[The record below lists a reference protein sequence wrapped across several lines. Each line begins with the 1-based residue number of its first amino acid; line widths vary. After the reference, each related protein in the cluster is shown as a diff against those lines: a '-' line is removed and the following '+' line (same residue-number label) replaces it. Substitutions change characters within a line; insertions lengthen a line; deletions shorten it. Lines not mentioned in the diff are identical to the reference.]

1 LATERTCYGKV
12 IPPSITGYYLDNFN
26 GYQQVGKSIWN
37 SGGPHG
43 KLLFHYCAVSE
54 VEKHIVAQNDATNKW
69 YPNKYSRFEWTKSG
83 TDLWYCQP
91 VFSAKTEREA
101 ADFTAHPK
109 ADTRDPKTRGC
120 GENGKFPWTKMI
132 PKN

>member
-1 LATERTCYGKV
+1 MFVKYIKYSALVVTCCGFSLLGASSTLATERTCYGKV
-12 IPPSITGYYLDNFN
+12 IPPSITGYYLDNFK

-83 TDLWYCQP
+83 TDLWY
-91 VFSAKTEREA
+91 
-101 ADFTAHPK
+101 
-109 ADTRDPKTRGC
+109 
-120 GENGKFPWTKMI
+120 
-132 PKN
+132 